1 MLQRLFVSFV
11 LAVLSLTATAG
22 SAFAAFDPTK
32 DELSIG
38 TFVFA
43 LVAMFVLLCLYAVKW
58 YFGFDQHANTD
69 TPDSHSDHH

>member
-1 MLQRLFVSFV
+1 MLQRSFVSFV
-11 LAVLSLTATAG
+11 LAALATVATTG

-43 LVAMFVLLCLYAVKW
+43 LVVMFVLLSIYAVKW
-58 YFGFDQHANTD
+58 YFGFDQHANTE

>member
-11 LAVLSLTATAG
+11 LAALAVTATTG

-43 LVAMFVLLCLYAVKW
+43 LVVMFVLLSIYAVKW

-69 TPDSHSDHH
+69 APDSHSDHH